1 MRPYFGFVRSLC
13 FNLFMYVHR
22 LNTFKHLFKEGSMY
36 VSRFDVTRSN
46 LNFML
51 SDSPLSIRLN
61 DSTTFK
67 EKTVPNSPHFQG
79 KDLVMV
85 TIKINR
91 YLLLS
96 YRSFYTL
103 IIVAH
108 FWVFSTLFDFESDL
122 PVTLIVFD
130 SQTLSFQKQVHG
142 LRGDPMVVATSI
154 NPKLIGR
161 YSFDY
166 IFFFLVKFVPPK
178 SSLKL
183 TTTTNLQ
190 AVCSWMPQQEHDYI
204 STRRLMQARVTI
216 ISESFIIPIT
226 LHL

>member
-1 MRPYFGFVRSLC
+1 
-13 FNLFMYVHR
+13 
-22 LNTFKHLFKEGSMY
+22 MY

-85 TIKINR
+85 TIKIN
-91 YLLLS
+91 
-96 YRSFYTL
+96 
-103 IIVAH
+103 
-108 FWVFSTLFDFESDL
+108 SDL

-161 YSFDY
+161 
-166 IFFFLVKFVPPK
+166 LFVPECH
-178 SSLKL
+178 SR
-183 TTTTNLQ
+183 N
-190 AVCSWMPQQEHDYI
+190 
-204 STRRLMQARVTI
+204 TI
-216 ISESFIIPIT
+216 IFRQGPAYGMGQGGEEGNNGPGDDMPGMTSLSTEVCVGGDKKDKGPTLETTSIGLIT
-226 LHL
+226 KNSHGTSSSKFTKKAHIT

>member
-1 MRPYFGFVRSLC
+1 
-13 FNLFMYVHR
+13 
-22 LNTFKHLFKEGSMY
+22 MY

-108 FWVFSTLFDFESDL
+108 FEYFLLFLTLKVIYL
-122 PVTLIVFD
+122 
-130 SQTLSFQKQVHG
+130 
-142 LRGDPMVVATSI
+142 
-154 NPKLIGR
+154 
-161 YSFDY
+161 
-166 IFFFLVKFVPPK
+166 
-178 SSLKL
+178 
-183 TTTTNLQ
+183 
-190 AVCSWMPQQEHDYI
+190 
-204 STRRLMQARVTI
+204 
-216 ISESFIIPIT
+216 
-226 LHL
+226 

>member
-1 MRPYFGFVRSLC
+1 
-13 FNLFMYVHR
+13 MYVHR

-85 TIKINR
+85 TIKIN
-91 YLLLS
+91 
-96 YRSFYTL
+96 
-103 IIVAH
+103 
-108 FWVFSTLFDFESDL
+108 SDL

-142 LRGDPMVVATSI
+142 LRGDPMAGDGENPGDSQLPRFFLQTLHARATHSRGGRLPLPDFVTDEEGNNGPGDDMPGMTSLSTEVCVGGDKKDKGPTLETTSI
-154 NPKLIGR
+154 GLITKNSHGT
-161 YSFDY
+161 SSS
-166 IFFFLVKFVPPK
+166 KFTK
-178 SSLKL
+178 K
-183 TTTTNLQ
+183 
-190 AVCSWMPQQEHDYI
+190 AH
-204 STRRLMQARVTI
+204 
-216 ISESFIIPIT
+216 IT
-226 LHL
+226 

>member
-1 MRPYFGFVRSLC
+1 
-13 FNLFMYVHR
+13 
-22 LNTFKHLFKEGSMY
+22 MY

-85 TIKINR
+85 TIKIN
-91 YLLLS
+91 
-96 YRSFYTL
+96 
-103 IIVAH
+103 
-108 FWVFSTLFDFESDL
+108 SDL

-142 LRGDPMVVATSI
+142 LRGDPMLFETHNNHQFAGCLFLNATAGTR
-154 NPKLIGR
+154 L
-161 YSFDY
+161 YFD
-166 IFFFLVKFVPPK
+166 K
-178 SSLKL
+178 
-183 TTTTNLQ
+183 
-190 AVCSWMPQQEHDYI
+190 
-204 STRRLMQARVTI
+204 VTDAG
-216 ISESFIIPIT
+216 ESYYY
-226 LHL
+226 

>member
-1 MRPYFGFVRSLC
+1 
-13 FNLFMYVHR
+13 
-22 LNTFKHLFKEGSMY
+22 MY

-85 TIKINR
+85 TIKIN
-91 YLLLS
+91 
-96 YRSFYTL
+96 
-103 IIVAH
+103 
-108 FWVFSTLFDFESDL
+108 SDL

-161 YSFDY
+161 LEMERTQE
-166 IFFFLVKFVPPK
+166 IV
-178 SSLKL
+178 SSLVFFCRHCMQELHIPGGRLPLPDFVTDEEGNNGPGDDMPGMTSLSTEVCVGGDKKDKGPTL
-183 TTTTNLQ
+183 ETTSIGL
-190 AVCSWMPQQEHDYI
+190 
-204 STRRLMQARVTI
+204 
-216 ISESFIIPIT
+216 IT
-226 LHL
+226 KNSHGTSSSKFTKKAHIT